1 MRTKNSLF
9 LIALAFGWVSPALA
23 AEVRNPIVI
32 QNVTTTTTTAIVGD
46 VKCGFQT
53 GSHQGWIALDGAP
66 IGGLISTLQRNNA
79 VSLNFVNYLPD
90 ARNRFLIGAGA
101 GRPTQA
107 YGGSNTITIFQN
119 NLPNVSLTGGNHA
132 HNITDPGHNHSAT
145 VTFHDTTGGGFN
157 GGRIQSTDRSPVRTQ
172 ANATEV
178 QIQSRTTGISIANSG
193 NLSFPLNGGVTQ
205 VPIANEPLSFA
216 CNYFVY
222 LGQ

>member
-1 MRTKNSLF
+1 MKIKNSLF
-9 LIALAFGWVSPALA
+9 LIALGCGWITPTLA

-53 GSHQGWIALDGAP
+53 VNHQGWAALDGSLLT
-66 IGGLISTLQRNNA
+66 GLSATQRTNATSLSFVST
-79 VSLNFVNYLPD
+79 LPD
-90 ARNRFLIGAGA
+90 ARNRFLIGAGV
-101 GRPTQA
+101 GRPSLT
-107 YGGSNTITIFQN
+107 YGGSNTITIAQN
-119 NLPNVSLTGGNHA
+119 NLPNVTLIGGNHS
-132 HNITDPGHNHSAT
+132 HSISDPGHNHSAT
-145 VTFHDTTGGGFN
+145 VQFHDTTGGGFN
-157 GGRIQSTDRSPVRTQ
+157 GGRIQSTDRNPVRTQ
-172 ANATEV
+172 ANASEI

-205 VPIANEPLSFA
+205 VPIVSEPLSLS